1 MHDLRVGVTGVNGY
15 VGGVVAAAV
24 AAAGGDAVGFSSS
37 PRFGQIE
44 YRLGAPLRPESVE
57 GLTAVVH
64 AAHDFS
70 AEPARAR
77 EVNTEGSLPLLKA
90 AHDADVPVVLV
101 SSLAAFVGCQSAYG
115 RAKLE
120 LEQRVFEAG
129 GRVLRAGVVFGDGAG
144 GIVGSLNRA
153 VSALPAVPIF
163 APHSPTYVT
172 EAQALGRLVVWLAS
186 GTGAL
191 GTRRP
196 VLAAADLPISFV
208 SLVRHLGGV
217 HGRHVRTIPVP
228 TRLGLLTLRLG
239 ERLNLPM
246 PFRSDSLVALAH
258 PIPADQVVSLDAS
271 PVHFPGLPDWKS
283 MFSIA
288 TLNSTNRTGTDA

>member
-1 MHDLRVGVTGVNGY
+1 MHDLRVGVTGINGY

-24 AAAGGDAVGFSSS
+24 VAAGGEAVGFSSS
-37 PRFGQIE
+37 PKFGQVE
-44 YRLGAPLRPESVE
+44 YRLGAPLRPQSVE

-70 AEPARAR
+70 AGPACTRA
-77 EVNTEGSLPLLKA
+77 VNTEGSLPLLAA
-90 AHDADVPVVLV
+90 AHEADVPVVLV
-101 SSLAAFVGCQSAYG
+101 SSLAAFIGCRSAYG

-144 GIVGSLNRA
+144 GIVGSLNTA

-172 EAQALGRLVVWLAS
+172 EAQALGRLVVCLAS

-191 GTRRP
+191 ATRRP

-208 SLVRHLGGV
+208 SFVRHLGAI
-217 HGRHVRTIPVP
+217 HGRRVRIVPVP
-228 TRLGLLTLRLG
+228 IRLGLFTLRLG

-258 PIPADQVVSLDAS
+258 PIPADQVVSLDVS
-271 PVHFPGLPDWKS
+271 PVDFPGLSDS
-283 MFSIA
+283 
-288 TLNSTNRTGTDA
+288 D